1 MNKFDKI
8 FEIELSSLCNAKC
21 SGCMR
26 TMLDNKGVDY
36 FKGNI
41 SYEQITSWFL
51 LEKLSDSKIKFCGVL
66 GDPIA
71 NRE

>member
-41 SYEQITSWFL
+41 SYEIL
-51 LEKLSDSKIKFCGVL
+51 LRIC
-66 GDPIA
+66 
-71 NRE
+71 